1 MESFHEHSYELSRLA
16 RGESSADV
24 ARAKD
29 DFQATSPA
37 NYVPT
42 RAELVGGVV
51 GGSETDATHLR
62 LQRMAAFE
70 SHDYDPI
77 DNDLEED
84 ALRGRTRE
92 DYKREQSVEVGDE
105 RDDRRGDGN
114 RGVRDRWIGG

>member
-70 SHDYDPI
+70 SHDYDPT

-92 DYKREQSVEVGDE
+92 DYKLSL
-105 RDDRRGDGN
+105 
-114 RGVRDRWIGG
+114 IHI